1 MKRFFFLILIVTGIV
16 TFAAA
21 QTVDNG
27 FKQEGVA
34 SWYGK
39 EFEGKP
45 TASGEIF
52 NPDLYTA
59 AHPNLP
65 FGTILMVTNKQNMRQ
80 VTVRVN
86 DRGPFVAS
94 RIIDVSRAA
103 AEVLG
108 MINTGTAPVIVE
120 QMRNAVALGPVVPVP
135 APVTTPITP
144 DPATVPV
151 TPAPTPVA
159 PVPTPTPVTPAP
171 VPEAPSPAPV
181 APAPAVAANEAGSTT
196 ASPEAISPA
205 NPAPEVA
212 AAETKTPVSPQ
223 LEIINVPADEPLE
236 QIYIPA
242 PATAPVAVPT
252 ATSTAVPAATILGG
266 IPPRES
272 LKSYRLQVGAFIV
285 PENAIDVFD
294 KLKNAGLSPRYEKN
308 GDYYRVVLAGLK
320 AEEIPAIAQTLG
332 DTGFK
337 EAIIREEN

>member
-1 MKRFFFLILIVTGIV
+1 MKRFFFLLLIVAGVITS
-16 TFAAA
+16 TAA
-21 QTVDNG
+21 QTADSG
-27 FKQEGVA
+27 LFRQEGVA

-94 RIIDVSRAA
+94 RIIDLSRAA

-108 MINTGTAPVIVE
+108 IINTGTAQVTIE
-120 QMRNAVALGPVVPVP
+120 QMRDAVALGPVVP
-135 APVTTPITP
+135 A
-144 DPATVPV
+144 
-151 TPAPTPVA
+151 PAPTPVA

-171 VPEAPSPAPV
+171 VPEAPSQAPV

-196 ASPEAISPA
+196 ASPEVISPA

-242 PATAPVAVPT
+242 PTTTPA
-252 ATSTAVPAATILGG
+252 AVPATTPSMEPTTAPTVTSATTPTAAKILGG

-285 PENAIDVFD
+285 PENAIDVFE
-294 KLKNAGLSPRYEKN
+294 KLKNAGLSPAYEKN

-320 AEEIPAIAQTLG
+320 AEEIPVIAQTLG